1 MSFEF
6 QYIYFIW
13 LATAVLLFLFLF
25 SVVKRWKRRT
35 IKRIGEPALVKAM
48 IRGYSPIRF
57 NFKFLLL
64 CLAFLMGVL
73 SVMSLRKPGGDD
85 GIKRSGIDVVF
96 ALDLS
101 KSMLAQDVKP
111 SRLLLAK
118 QFISKLMDAM
128 PNNRVGLVWFAG
140 KAFIQMPISA
150 DHGSAQMYVDDASP
164 DVVPV
169 KGTVIGDAL
178 EQSLKAFG
186 EREAK
191 YKAVIL
197 ISDGEDHDEKAMEI
211 SKQMASRGLM
221 VNTVGIGSPE
231 GTFIPDDSTG
241 GNKLDPA
248 TGKPI
253 ISKLNEKELQQIAA
267 NSHGVYVH
275 LTDIN
280 TAIKTINAQ
289 LAQIDKK
296 VSGDVSLMS
305 FSYYFWVFATIMAL
319 CLVAEQLLPDGRKI
333 KKEE

>member
-1 MSFEF
+1 MHFEF

-13 LATAVLLFLFLF
+13 LATAVLLFLVLF
-25 SVVKRWKRRT
+25 AAVKRWKRKT
-35 IKRIGEPALVKAM
+35 IKKIGEPTLVKSM
-48 IRGYSPIRF
+48 IRGYSPSRF
-57 NFKFLLL
+57 NFKFFLL
-64 CLAFLMGVL
+64 CLSFLMGVFC
-73 SVMSLRKPGGDD
+73 VMSLREPGGDD
-85 GIKRSGIDVVF
+85 GIRREGIDVVVV
-96 ALDLS
+96 LDLS

-118 QFISKLMDAM
+118 QFISRMMDAM

-178 EQSLKAFG
+178 EQSLKSFG

-197 ISDGEDHDEKAMEI
+197 ISDGEDHDEKALEL
-211 SKQMASRGLM
+211 SKEMATHGLM

-248 TGKPI
+248 TGKPV
-253 ISKLNEKELQQIAA
+253 ISKLNQKELQQIAA
-267 NSHGVYVH
+267 ETKGVYVH
-275 LTDIN
+275 LTDID
-280 TAIKTINAQ
+280 AAVKTINAQ

-296 VSGDVSLMS
+296 VSGDTSLMS
-305 FSYYFWVFATIMAL
+305 FTYYFWVFAAAMVLLLIT
-319 CLVAEQLLPDGRKI
+319 EQLLPDG
-333 KKEE
+333 KKVKKG

>member
-1 MSFEF
+1 MNFEF

-13 LATAVLLFLFLF
+13 LSAGVLLFLFLF
-25 SVVKRWKRRT
+25 SLVKRWKKRT
-35 IKRIGEPALVKAM
+35 IRKIGEPALVKSM
-48 IRGYSPIRF
+48 IRGYSPFRF
-57 NFKFLLL
+57 NLKFFLL

-73 SVMSLRKPGGDD
+73 CTMSLRKPGGND
-85 GIKRSGIDVVF
+85 GIQRKGIDVVF

-111 SRLLLAK
+111 SRLLFAK
-118 QFISKLMDAM
+118 QFISKMMDAM

-140 KAFIQMPISA
+140 KAYIQMPISA
-150 DHGSAQMYVDDASP
+150 DHSSAQMYVNDASP

-178 EQSLKAFG
+178 EESLRSFG

-197 ISDGEDHDEKAMEI
+197 ISDGEDHDEKALEL
-211 SKQMASRGLM
+211 SKDLQKRGLM

-241 GNKLDPA
+241 GNKLDPQ
-248 TGKPI
+248 TGRPI
-253 ISKLNEKELQQIAA
+253 VSKLNQKELEQIAV
-267 NSHGVYVH
+267 NTNGVYVH
-275 LTDIN
+275 LTDIDAAVKKI
-280 TAIKTINAQ
+280 TQQ

-296 VSGDVSLMS
+296 VTGDTNLMS
-305 FSYYFWVFATIMAL
+305 FSYYFWIFAAAMVL
-319 CLVAEQLLPDGRKI
+319 LLVIEQLLPEG
-333 KKEE
+333 KKAKT

>member
-1 MSFEF
+1 MHFEF

-13 LATAVLLFLFLF
+13 LATAVLLFLVLF
-25 SVVKRWKRRT
+25 AAVKKWKRKT
-35 IKRIGEPALVKAM
+35 IKKIGEPALVKSM
-48 IRGYSPIRF
+48 IRGYSPFRF
-57 NFKFLLL
+57 NFKFFLL
-64 CLAFLMGVL
+64 CLSFLLGVFC
-73 SVMSLRKPGGDD
+73 VMSLRKPGGDD
-85 GIKRSGIDVVF
+85 GIKRAGIDVVF
-96 ALDLS
+96 VLDLS

-118 QFISKLMDAM
+118 QFISQMMDAM
-128 PNNRVGLVWFAG
+128 PDNRVGLVWFAG

-178 EQSLKAFG
+178 EQSLKSFG

-197 ISDGEDHDEKAMEI
+197 ISDGEDHDEKALKL
-211 SKQMASRGLM
+211 SKELATHGLM

-231 GTFIPDDSTG
+231 GSFIPDDSTG

-248 TGKPI
+248 TGAPV
-253 ISKLNEKELQQIAA
+253 ISKLNQKELQEIAA
-267 NSHGVYVH
+267 NTKGVYVH

-280 TAIKTINAQ
+280 AAVKAINAQ

-296 VSGDVSLMS
+296 VSADTSLMS
-305 FSYYFWVFATIMAL
+305 FSYYFWVFATAMVLLLIT
-319 CLVAEQLLPDGRKI
+319 EQLLPDG
-333 KKEE
+333 KKVKET

>member
-1 MSFEF
+1 MGFEF

-25 SVVKRWKRRT
+25 SVVKQWKRRT
-35 IKRIGEPALVKAM
+35 IKRIGEPALVKSM
-48 IRGYSPIRF
+48 IRGYSPVRF
-57 NFKFLLL
+57 NFKFILL
-64 CLAFLMGVL
+64 CIAFLMGVL

-85 GIKRSGIDVVF
+85 GIKRAGIDVVF

-118 QFISKLMDAM
+118 QFMSKLMDAM
-128 PNNRVGLVWFAG
+128 PDNRVGLVWFAG

-150 DHGSAQMYVDDASP
+150 DHGSAQMYIDDASP

-169 KGTVIGDAL
+169 KGTVIGEAL

-197 ISDGEDHDEKAMEI
+197 ISDGEDHDEKALEI
-211 SKQMASRGLM
+211 SKEMASHGLM
-221 VNTVGIGSPE
+221 INTVGIGSPE

-241 GNKLDPA
+241 GNKLDPVS
-248 TGKPI
+248 GKPV
-253 ISKLNEKELQQIAA
+253 ISKLNEKELRQIAA
-267 NSHGVYVH
+267 NSKGVYVH

-280 TAIKTINAQ
+280 AAIKTINNQ

-296 VSGDVSLMS
+296 VSGDVSLMN
-305 FSYYFWVFATIMAL
+305 FSYYFWVFAAIMAL
-319 CLVAEQLLPDGRKI
+319 CLVAEQLLSDGRKI
-333 KKEE
+333 KEET